1 VQRLAARGDE
11 VMVANRGRTA
21 WELPDGVARVIC
33 DVDQPGSLREAIE
46 GNTFDAA
53 INMIATNGAR
63 ASTVIDDLKDRIG
76 HYLHCG
82 STGIYMPLQRI
93 PADEDHPIDPP
104 PDDQGGFNAKWE
116 AMQETA
122 WLCAE
127 YDLPLTII
135 NPTCIVG
142 AGDVP
147 IDIWGARD
155 PKFFQRLLDGKRITI
170 PNDGE
175 GLIQLGNVADIADC
189 FVLALDHPDKTGV
202 YNASSRYA
210 ITHNYYVRLLGQA
223 LGVEPRVRYLPVER
237 ILKRWPKK
245 ANARALRFFAAHMC
259 FTVRKAEREL
269 GYDPKV
275 TPEMSVEESVRWM
288 LDSGLIHRG

>member
-1 VQRLAARGDE
+1 MRVLIVGGTRFLGRALVQRLAARGDE

-127 YDLPLTII
+127 YDRSSGPA
-135 NPTCIVG
+135 PRPG
-142 AGDVP
+142 RF
-147 IDIWGARD
+147 ARGTST
-155 PKFFQRLLDGKRITI
+155 RR
-170 PNDGE
+170 
-175 GLIQLGNVADIADC
+175 
-189 FVLALDHPDKTGV
+189 
-202 YNASSRYA
+202 S
-210 ITHNYYVRLLGQA
+210 
-223 LGVEPRVRYLPVER
+223 
-237 ILKRWPKK
+237 
-245 ANARALRFFAAHMC
+245 
-259 FTVRKAEREL
+259 
-269 GYDPKV
+269 
-275 TPEMSVEESVRWM
+275 
-288 LDSGLIHRG
+288 